1 MEMLC
6 RSGMASGAFAS
17 AGLVRQGRGRLILEI
32 DTASCWVVVIADDIV
47 GVQFFD
53 RPRAAG
59 SGGRSNDRS
68 GLGEQVGIVMQ
79 VQIGRNPP
87 M

>member
-1 MEMLC
+1 M
-6 RSGMASGAFAS
+6 
-17 AGLVRQGRGRLILEI
+17 RGPRLILGI
-32 DTASCWVVVIADDIV
+32 DTGKLLSAVIAGDIV